1 MDAIITIITIG
12 VLVGV
17 ITTSIFAYL
26 TRNKPKKMNI
36 TQIIPFLI
44 SDNSLQITINSE
56 EHQNNS
62 EFFVL
67 DTYNDELFEIWKR
80 FFKERV
86 VDSVI
91 VNKITKPLNNQKNI
105 FVVIIK

>member
-1 MDAIITIITIG
+1 MDAIITLITIG
-12 VLVGV
+12 VLVGI

-26 TRNKPKKMNI
+26 TKEKPVNP
-36 TQIIPFLI
+36 TQIVPFLI

-67 DTYNDELFEIWKR
+67 DTYNDELLEIWKQ
-80 FFKERV
+80 FFNERV